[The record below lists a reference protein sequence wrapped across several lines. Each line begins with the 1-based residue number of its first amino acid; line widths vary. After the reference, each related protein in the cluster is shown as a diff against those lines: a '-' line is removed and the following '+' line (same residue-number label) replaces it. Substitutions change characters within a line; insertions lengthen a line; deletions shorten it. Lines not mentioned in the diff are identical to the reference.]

1 MKTKTIFMLAAML
14 LMSMGA
20 FAQSGNNT
28 PAKGD
33 VNNDGTV
40 DVADIVAVIDIMKN
54 GGGTATVGYFY
65 LGTTEPTAENYK
77 TLPGVVTTYT
87 SFDAAVGTSASVA
100 AGETLYLLCPAA
112 WMEEKTPSVFWMRK
126 TR

>member
-40 DVADIVAVIDIMKN
+40 DVADIVAVIDID
-54 GGGTATVGYFY
+54 
-65 LGTTEPTAENYK
+65 
-77 TLPGVVTTYT
+77 T
-87 SFDAAVGTSASVA
+87 SLERS
-100 AGETLYLLCPAA
+100 
-112 WMEEKTPSVFWMRK
+112 K
-126 TR
+126 